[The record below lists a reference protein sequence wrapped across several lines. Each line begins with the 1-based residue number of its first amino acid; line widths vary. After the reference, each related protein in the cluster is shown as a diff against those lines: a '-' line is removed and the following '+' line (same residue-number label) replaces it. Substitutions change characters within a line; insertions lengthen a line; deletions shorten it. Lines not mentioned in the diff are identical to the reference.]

1 MAAPDLDDSLKNL
14 MNTYNELNSH
24 SVEELFSEPS
34 PLEFMRYVARNTPFV
49 IRGGASHWKATQ
61 KWNSAYLKSAL
72 DAQSVNVAVTPFGN
86 ADAPT
91 FSPEH
96 QATVISKPHE
106 EIQRFSDFFT
116 YVTQQE
122 TDPEFPSDSEVR
134 YAQTRELQTLP

>member
-1 MAAPDLDDSLKNL
+1 MLSVSHIELFQHRLPLVSDTGKLPSPGACKMAAPDLDDSLKNL

-72 DAQSVNVAVTPFGN
+72 DAQSVNVAVTPFG
-86 ADAPT
+86 
-91 FSPEH
+91 
-96 QATVISKPHE
+96 
-106 EIQRFSDFFT
+106 
-116 YVTQQE
+116 
-122 TDPEFPSDSEVR
+122 
-134 YAQTRELQTLP
+134 